1 MKPDF
6 SRQTA
11 EPMTVTERDEW
22 CQVAIAQFQENGAN
36 TVRLTLNEKTVP
48 GVMLTLVEGW
58 RTALSDGDLPPPH
71 FFVTKGENHAVVD

>member
-11 EPMTVTERDEW
+11 EPMTATERDKW

-48 GVMLTLVEGW
+48 GVAMTLVEGW
-58 RTALSDGDLPPPH
+58 RAALSEGALPPPH
-71 FFVTKGENHAVVD
+71 FHLTKGEGYAVVD